1 MAGRRRISWFNG
13 LAQILRGV
21 YPFDRLRAG
30 SERLDLSSSTDL
42 AEGLRMTMWSFRM
55 YIILAR
61 ASRSSL
67 MLEHS

>member
-30 SERLDLSSSTDL
+30 SEL